1 MLIASSPGA
10 SGALIHIYSL
20 IIENLE
26 RIVFIYVRIPNNRFF
41 LEFQWFYC
49 FTITK
54 MIYGIHYGFFFTA
67 PGSLNLNVKLDIYS
81 DIYLRTSSS

>member
-1 MLIASSPGA
+1 MSE
-10 SGALIHIYSL
+10 YQ
-20 IIENLE
+20 IID
-26 RIVFIYVRIPNNRFF
+26 FF

-49 FTITK
+49 FTTTK

-81 DIYLRTSSS
+81 DIYLRTSSSRSISYKLNFYIVKTFILLIIQ